1 MRQLGK
7 RGLVLVALGLFVV
20 PMSMASVA
28 YACTALA
35 TITTSP
41 GSGVAGSTVTVNAK
55 GFAAHDPSDARTAP
69 AEIRLD
75 SMTGPVIGTASP
87 SSSRTGGNFSVQ
99 ITVPNVDAGEHVL
112 IATQNGTD
120 GRPSYGTP
128 ARTVFTVAAAP
139 APAPAPAPAVAAAAP
154 APGPV
159 VAAAPA
165 AVAVAPAQDSPK
177 SSSPSKPAR
186 ASLGQAIAS
195 CNRQFNVKKAKT
207 KVGKR
212 RTAARRS
219 ACIRRARAAR
229 T

>member
-7 RGLVLVALGLFVV
+7 RGLVLLALGLFAV
-20 PMSMASVA
+20 PMSAASLA
-28 YACTALA
+28 YACTGLA
-35 TITTSP
+35 TISTSS
-41 GSGVAGSTVTVNAK
+41 GSGVAGSAVTVNGK
-55 GFAAHDPSDARTAP
+55 GFAAHDPSDVRTSP
-69 AEIRLD
+69 AEIRID

-87 SSSRTGGNFSVQ
+87 SASRTGGDFSVQ
-99 ITVPNVDAGEHVL
+99 ITIPASADPGEHVL
-112 IATQNGTD
+112 IATQNGAD

-128 ARTVFTVAAAP
+128 ARTVFTVD
-139 APAPAPAPAVAAAAP
+139 PAPAPAPAVAAAAP
-154 APGPV
+154 APAPV

-165 AVAVAPAQDSPK
+165 AVTVAPAQDSPK

-212 RTAARRS
+212 RTAARRT

-229 T
+229 S

>member
-20 PMSMASVA
+20 PMSVASVA
-28 YACTALA
+28 YACTGLA
-35 TITTSP
+35 TVSTSS
-41 GSGVAGSTVTVNAK
+41 GSGVAGSTVTVNGK

-87 SSSRTGGNFSVQ
+87 SASRTGGNFSVQ
-99 ITVPNVDAGEHVL
+99 ITVPNVDPGEHVL

-128 ARTVFTVAAAP
+128 ARTVFMVAA

-154 APGPV
+154 APAPV

-165 AVAVAPAQDSPK
+165 AVAVAPAQDSPR

-195 CNRQFNVKKAKT
+195 CNRKFNVKKAKT

-229 T
+229 S